1 MIDLADILP
10 SALPDAVAWADAQ
23 AAHGLAQGVPLTPA
37 QADDARTVGVAQP
50 ERIRVVVGDRLP
62 FPDTPALAA
71 IARDTG
77 LLRPG
82 TIGLTLGHA
91 VFVLR
96 GHDTRR
102 LLTHEFRHVHQYEE
116 AGSIGA
122 FLARYLHEIATVG
135 YHDAPLEADARRH
148 EFD

>member
-1 MIDLADILP
+1 MIDLADILS
-10 SALPDAVAWADAQ
+10 SALPDAVAWAEAQ
-23 AAHGLAQGVPLTPA
+23 AARGLAQGLPLTPS
-37 QADDARTVGVAQP
+37 QADDARSVGVAQP
-50 ERIRVVVGDRLP
+50 ERVRVVVADRLP
-62 FPDTPALAA
+62 FPDTPTLAA

-77 LLRPG
+77 LLSPG

-102 LLTHEFRHVHQYEE
+102 LLTHEFRHVHQYES
-116 AGSIGA
+116 AGSVGA

-135 YHDAPLEADARRH
+135 YDAAPLEADARQH